1 MFAAILLFDS
11 QVNIADEALQ
21 MNLSNITTNTHLIHL
36 FSTNN
41 GYYPLSYVLQLT
53 YTSLTTNLE
62 RIKEDT
68 VSHGVEVSFHGFVS
82 APSKGYKGNSN
93 KE

>member
-21 MNLSNITTNTHLIHL
+21 MNLSNISTNTHLIHL
-36 FSTNN
+36 FSVNN

-53 YTSLTTNLE
+53 YNSLNTNLE
-62 RIKEDT
+62 RIKSDT
-68 VSHGVEVSFHGFVS
+68 ISHGVEVSFHNFVS
-82 APSKGYKGNSN
+82 PPSKHYKGN
-93 KE
+93 